1 MQQEMALLDR
11 AEIFWSGDQF
21 SLARLPV
28 SAFNQG
34 VHSWVK
40 LANSLSD
47 SLQGPGLYCS
57 HMNTDEVIYNDFE
70 KLSSRQAFSGSGA
83 RYLKKGTMDLFSEE
97 LYERFAGEE
106 VELSF
111 WLYVDHRTDNMP
123 VPVLWFRDEND
134 RLVRREKLN
143 SRKVHNV
150 DGMWVRI
157 SKKLIPDP
165 GIRVDLTV
173 NGNYITI
180 DDLMIKP
187 VDVRV
192 VVRHE
197 NGDLLLDNYRVPI
210 VTDR

>member
-1 MQQEMALLDR
+1 
-11 AEIFWSGDQF
+11 
-21 SLARLPV
+21 
-28 SAFNQG
+28 
-34 VHSWVK
+34 
-40 LANSLSD
+40 
-47 SLQGPGLYCS
+47 
-57 HMNTDEVIYNDFE
+57 
-70 KLSSRQAFSGSGA
+70 
-83 RYLKKGTMDLFSEE
+83 MDLFSEE